1 VTPFPTVRPRRLR
14 RTPAIRRMVTETR
27 LDPAQLVLPAFV
39 VNGEGIERPIATM
52 PGHAQRSVDRVVAL
66 AREAADLGIAGMI
79 LFGIPDDKD
88 PEGTAAWDPDGPVPR
103 ALRAIADEVPDLVL
117 WADVCLCEY
126 TSHGH
131 CGPLHGTEVDN
142 DAALPLLAR
151 AAVTYADAGAHV
163 VAPSDM
169 MDGRVAAIR
178 EGLDT
183 AGHENIAVCSYAV
196 KYASAYYGPF
206 RDAAESAPAFGDRR
220 SYQMDPANAREARRE
235 ALLDVD
241 EGADMIMVKPAGP
254 YQDVIRDIRDRI
266 DLPLVAYQVSGEM
279 AMIEAAAER
288 GWIDRD
294 RIIVESLTGIVRSG
308 ADIVITYFALDAAR
322 LIKEQS

>member
-1 VTPFPTVRPRRLR
+1 MTPFPTVRPRRLR